1 MGIWGSTLKRSNT
14 GELRREDDLTN
25 IIKEFFLNNQQQVSS
40 YEIHMP
46 GAPGEDWIVDVD
58 GSLRIDDS
66 DFPFKIG
73 KRCHRVF
80 QPHQIAES
88 FYKL

>member
-40 YEIHMP
+40 YEIYMP

-58 GSLRIDDS
+58 GSLRIDAVS
-66 DFPFKIG
+66 YTHLTLPTI
-73 KRCHRVF
+73 
-80 QPHQIAES
+80 IAV
-88 FYKL
+88 